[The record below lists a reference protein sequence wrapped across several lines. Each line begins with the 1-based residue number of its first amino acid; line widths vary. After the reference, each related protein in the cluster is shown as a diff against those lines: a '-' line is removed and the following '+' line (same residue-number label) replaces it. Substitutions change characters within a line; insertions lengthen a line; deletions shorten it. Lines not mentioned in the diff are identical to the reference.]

1 MVTNAIS
8 TIVLVGAILVAITHA
23 FLDETITTLAV
34 ALASVNALFY
44 MIKPMMMLGDAKEV
58 VEDGTKAVS

>member
-44 MIKPMMMLGDAKEV
+44 MIKPMMMFGDAKEV